1 MYSKCSDTNASCP
14 QTTPPPYPGGDMLSH
29 SPGQASSDFGVD
41 PMEESEGEYYP
52 PVAASKCKVFYPAK
66 LRLAWTD

>member
-1 MYSKCSDTNASCP
+1 
-14 QTTPPPYPGGDMLSH
+14 MLSR

-52 PVAASKCKVFYPAK
+52 PVAIAAASKCKVF
-66 LRLAWTD
+66 